1 MLSEMSQS
9 EKDKY
14 CMISSTCGK
23 TKPVNTAKE
32 KRLTDIVVTGGRGK
46 RGQYFV
52 SFQCKHSD
60 SQFSNVIFHV

>member
-23 TKPVNTAKE
+23 TKPVSTAKE
-32 KRLTDIVVTGGRGK
+32 NRLTDIVVTVGRGK
-46 RGQYFV
+46 RGQDEV
-52 SFQCKHSD
+52 ED
-60 SQFSNVIFHV
+60 